1 MKSIKKKR
9 RIQVIIASACL
20 LAFSTGLI
28 GFALRDGINLFRAP
42 SQVVADP
49 PLATEVFRL
58 GGLVKDSSLIRGTGL
73 EVNFTVTDGAADI
86 AVRYSGV
93 LPDLFMENQ
102 GMIATGRYR
111 DGVFEASEILAKHD
125 EDYMPKEVMEALREQ
140 GVYQAPDG

>member
-1 MKSIKKKR
+1 MKSLKKKR

-93 LPDLFMENQ
+93 LPDLFRENQ

-111 DGVFEASEILAKHD
+111 DGVFEASKILAKHD

>member
-28 GFALRDGINLFRAP
+28 GFALRDGLNLFRAP

-93 LPDLFMENQ
+93 LPDLFTENQ

>member
-1 MKSIKKKR
+1 MKSLKKKR

-93 LPDLFMENQ
+93 LPDLFTENQ

-111 DGVFEASEILAKHD
+111 DGVFEASKILAKHD

>member
-1 MKSIKKKR
+1 MKSLKKKR
-9 RIQVIIASACL
+9 RIQVIIASACM
-20 LAFSTGLI
+20 LALSTGLI

-42 SQVVADP
+42 SQVVVDP

-73 EVNFTVTDGAADI
+73 AVNFTVTDGAADI
-86 AVRYSGV
+86 SVRYSGV
-93 LPDLFMENQ
+93 LPDLFAENQ

-111 DGVFEASEILAKHD
+111 NGVFEASEILAKHD

-140 GVYQAPDG
+140 GVYQAPEG

>member
-1 MKSIKKKR
+1 MKSLKKKR

-93 LPDLFMENQ
+93 LPDLFRENQ

>member
-86 AVRYSGV
+86 PVRYSGV
-93 LPDLFMENQ
+93 LPDLFTENQ

-125 EDYMPKEVMEALREQ
+125 EDYMPKEVMEALRKQ

>member
-1 MKSIKKKR
+1 MKSLKKKR
-9 RIQVIIASACL
+9 RIQVIIASVCL

-28 GFALRDGINLFRAP
+28 GFALRDGINFFRAP

-86 AVRYSGV
+86 PVRYSGV
-93 LPDLFMENQ
+93 LPDLFTENQ

>member
-93 LPDLFMENQ
+93 LPDLFAENQ

>member
-1 MKSIKKKR
+1 MKSLKKKR

-58 GGLVKDSSLIRGTGL
+58 GGLVKDSSLVRGTGL
-73 EVNFTVTDGAADI
+73 EVNFKVTDGTADI

-93 LPDLFMENQ
+93 LPDLFTENQ

-125 EDYMPKEVMEALREQ
+125 EDYMPKEIIEALREQ